1 MKLYILLMNKTIA
14 FSEQLE
20 KYQSTSIALFSI
32 CFGTFS
38 KESLTSS
45 ESTYFTSNHVIAIQF
60 QQFLS
65 ECTKS
70 LKSS

>member
-1 MKLYILLMNKTIA
+1 MNKTIA

-32 CFGTFS
+32 CFATFS

-45 ESTYFTSNHVIAIQF
+45 ESTYFTSNHVSYSVSAI
-60 QQFLS
+60 S
-65 ECTKS
+65 
-70 LKSS
+70 